1 MLGNNLKELLR
12 NFQLLDEKYTEVNHV
27 EKLEIIKKVNFTLK
41 SLKLNINTLSCLIFK
56 LITYFN
62 FKKA

>member
-41 SLKLNINTLSCLIFK
+41 SLKLNINTLSC
-56 LITYFN
+56 
-62 FKKA
+62 